1 MNHNKPKGTNHFILP
16 QKSSSNIK
24 PPSSNQITTSN
35 GFDQL
40 SGNTDNNFD
49 ANNVISVEE
58 SNADSY
64 SNKSNKPNNTS
75 LSIEKKVNLRNN
87 RKKQQRTKD
96 QIVTV
101 IVGNYMVKDIYG
113 WELSDNSENVA
124 VKHFSGST
132 TEECDDIHQ
141 TSTER

>member
-35 GFDQL
+35 SFYLL
-40 SGNTDNNFD
+40 SKNTDNSFD

-64 SNKSNKPNNTS
+64 SNKSNKLNNTS
-75 LSIEKKVNLRNN
+75 LATEKKVNFTNN

-96 QIVTV
+96 QIDTV
-101 IVGNYMVKDIYG
+101 IVANSVVKNIYG
-113 WELSDNSENVA
+113 LGLLIIAEKL
-124 VKHFSGST
+124 
-132 TEECDDIHQ
+132 Q
-141 TSTER
+141 

>member
-1 MNHNKPKGTNHFILP
+1 MNHNKHKSTNHSSLP

-35 GFDQL
+35 SFYLL
-40 SGNTDNNFD
+40 SKNTDNSFD

-64 SNKSNKPNNTS
+64 SNKSNKLNNTS
-75 LSIEKKVNLRNN
+75 LATEKKVNFTNN

-96 QIVTV
+96 QIDTV
-101 IVGNYMVKDIYG
+101 IVANSVVKNIYG
-113 WELSDNSENVA
+113 LGLLIIAEKL
-124 VKHFSGST
+124 
-132 TEECDDIHQ
+132 Q
-141 TSTER
+141 